1 MNVSLMKCTSYLLFT
16 LLCLPFSCSGQAPI
30 SGHFKVPIQDQW
42 HKSVYLI
49 QPRSL
54 DELATSFVGLIIDS
68 AQVKAD
74 GSFVFS
80 KLPDSPSPTLFELV
94 VQPRGETYVNKLK
107 NENPQSDNYF
117 PLVWQNGLK
126 LEISASI
133 ERFQSS
139 FMIENPSPENAALL
153 QLRDIRQKVFQQYLQ
168 QGTEEH
174 DETKLLET
182 EAALLNFRKPLM
194 DFAQSTDHLLPALVA
209 LRWVSPNQDYERI
222 PEFLFSQCQKWQERH
237 PQHPWVAQ
245 LCQKSQRERLP
256 VLIGAQIPDASLP
269 MLAGDTLRLQQL
281 LPKGKLTILDLWAS
295 WCAPCRR
302 ENREV
307 LVPLWDKYHSM
318 GLEIVGYALDASVG
332 AWKKAIA
339 TDGASRWPH
348 ASHLRGDDAPLMEL
362 LRIQTIPANFLLDV
376 EGKVVA
382 KNLHGEELVKF
393 VQKYLEK

>member
-1 MNVSLMKCTSYLLFT
+1 
-16 LLCLPFSCSGQAPI
+16 
-30 SGHFKVPIQDQW
+30 
-42 HKSVYLI
+42 
-49 QPRSL
+49 
-54 DELATSFVGLIIDS
+54 
-68 AQVKAD
+68 
-74 GSFVFS
+74 
-80 KLPDSPSPTLFELV
+80 
-94 VQPRGETYVNKLK
+94 
-107 NENPQSDNYF
+107 
-117 PLVWQNGLK
+117 
-126 LEISASI
+126 
-133 ERFQSS
+133 
-139 FMIENPSPENAALL
+139 
-153 QLRDIRQKVFQQYLQ
+153 
-168 QGTEEH
+168 
-174 DETKLLET
+174 
-182 EAALLNFRKPLM
+182 
-194 DFAQSTDHLLPALVA
+194 
-209 LRWVSPNQDYERI
+209 
-222 PEFLFSQCQKWQERH
+222 
-237 PQHPWVAQ
+237 
-245 LCQKSQRERLP
+245 
-256 VLIGAQIPDASLP
+256 